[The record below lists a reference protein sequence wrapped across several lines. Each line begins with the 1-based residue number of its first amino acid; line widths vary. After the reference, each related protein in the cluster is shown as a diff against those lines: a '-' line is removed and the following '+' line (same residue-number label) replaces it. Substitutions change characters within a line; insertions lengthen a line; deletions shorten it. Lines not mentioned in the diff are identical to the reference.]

1 MNIKEINSKKLFKE
15 FEIQIPYKDID
26 DSINDKINELIPTVS
41 LPGFRKGKAPLNIVK
56 KKYENNVLSEVIE
69 KIVEQNTK
77 KLIDEKKLK
86 PFRQPKVELKK
97 YEKNQPVAISIKI
110 DLEPQIE
117 VCSFDEIELVNRTID
132 IDKKRIDENYN
143 QFINSQK
150 HYHKVKDS
158 RAAKISDKII
168 ANITTKDESVPEFL
182 KTQNNMPIVTDSD
195 YQILPDIGP
204 ILVSKKVKV
213 GDIINL
219 KFDLKEAL
227 KQKEKKEVEFT
238 IEIVSLEHLH
248 EFKITKEFLEKNNL
262 KDEKELRDNLEK
274 NLIKQYQ
281 DSLKQIQKK
290 ELMDILDKKNEF
302 DVPEGILDEEFN
314 SIMSRLD
321 QAKKDNNLD
330 EDDKNLSD
338 QELKKRYKKI
348 ALRRVKLA
356 VLMQHIASINKINV
370 SEKELTDGMINYA
383 SQYPGQEKQI
393 FDYFKKN
400 PSSIETIRGPIFE
413 QKIVDNI
420 ISKVKLKNEKID
432 IKKFEKLN
440 AEVFQ
445 NKETKWKIQ

>member
-1 MNIKEINSKKLFKE
+1 MDIKEINSKKLFKE

-26 DSINDKINELIPTVS
+26 VSINDKIKDLIPTVS
-41 LPGFRKGKAPLNIVK
+41 LPGFRKGKAPLNIVR

-69 KIVEQNTK
+69 KIVDQNTK
-77 KLIDEKKLK
+77 KLLEEKKLK
-86 PFRQPKVELKK
+86 PLRQPKVELKK
-97 YEKNQPVAISIKI
+97 YEKNQPIEILIKI
-110 DLEPQIE
+110 DLEPSIE
-117 VCSFDEIELVNRTID
+117 ISSLEEIELINRTID
-132 IDKKRIDENYN
+132 IDQKRVDENYN

-158 RAAKISDKII
+158 RPAKMSDKII

-182 KTQNNMPIVTDSD
+182 KSQNNMPIITDSD
-195 YQILPDIGP
+195 YQILPNIGSM
-204 ILVSKKVKV
+204 LVNKKAKV
-213 GDIINL
+213 GEKINL
-219 KFDLKEAL
+219 TFDLKEAL
-227 KQKEKKEVEFT
+227 KQKEKKEVEFI
-238 IEIVSLEHLH
+238 IEIISLEYLH

-262 KDEKELRDNLEK
+262 KDENQLKENLK
-274 NLIKQYQ
+274 QNLIKQYE

-290 ELMDILDKKNEF
+290 ELMDILNKKNKF

-314 SIMSRLD
+314 SIMLKLD

-338 QELKKRYKKI
+338 EELKKRYKKI

-356 VLMQHIASINKINV
+356 VLMQHIASINKITV
-370 SEKELTDGMINYA
+370 TEKELTEGMINYA

-393 FDYFKKN
+393 IDYFKKN
-400 PSSIETIRGPIFE
+400 PASIETIRGPIFE
-413 QKIVDNI
+413 QKIVDSI

-440 AEVFQ
+440 IEVFQ
-445 NKETKWKIQ
+445 NKETK

>member
-97 YEKNQPVAISIKI
+97 YEKNQPVAISVKI

-213 GDIINL
+213 GDKINL

-262 KDEKELRDNLEK
+262 KDEKDLRDNLEQ

-356 VLMQHIASINKINV
+356 VLMQHIASINKITV
-370 SEKELTDGMINYA
+370 TEKELTDGMINYA

-413 QKIVDNI
+413 QKIVDDI

-445 NKETKWKIQ
+445 NKEIK

>member
-97 YEKNQPVAISIKI
+97 YEKNQPVAISVKI

-213 GDIINL
+213 GDKINL

-262 KDEKELRDNLEK
+262 KDEKELRDNLEQ

-302 DVPEGILDEEFN
+302 DVPEGIVDEEFN

-330 EDDKNLSD
+330 EDDKKLSD

-400 PSSIETIRGPIFE
+400 PSSIETIRGPLFE
-413 QKIVDNI
+413 QKIVDSI
-420 ISKVKLKNEKID
+420 IAKVKLKNEKID

-440 AEVFQ
+440 VEVFQ
-445 NKETKWKIQ
+445 NKEIK

>member
-26 DSINDKINELIPTVS
+26 DSINDKIKDLIPTVS
-41 LPGFRKGKAPLNIVK
+41 LPGFRKGKAPLNIVR

-69 KIVEQNTK
+69 TIVDKNTK
-77 KLIDEKKLK
+77 KLLEEKKLK

-97 YEKNQPVAISIKI
+97 YEKNQPIEILIKI
-110 DLEPQIE
+110 DLEPSIE
-117 VCSFDEIELVNRTID
+117 ISSLEEIELINRTID
-132 IDKKRIDENYN
+132 IDQKRVDENYN

-158 RAAKISDKII
+158 RPAKMSDKII

-182 KTQNNMPIVTDSD
+182 KSQNNMPIITDSD
-195 YQILPDIGP
+195 YQILPNIGSL
-204 ILVSKKVKV
+204 LVNKKAKV
-213 GDIINL
+213 GEKINL
-219 KFDLKEAL
+219 TFDLKEAL
-227 KQKEKKEVEFT
+227 KQKEKKEVEFI
-238 IEIVSLEHLH
+238 IEIISLEYLH

-262 KDEKELRDNLEK
+262 KDENQLKENLK
-274 NLIKQYQ
+274 QNLIKQYE

-290 ELMDILDKKNEF
+290 ELMDILNKKNKF

-314 SIMSRLD
+314 SIMLKLD

-338 QELKKRYKKI
+338 EELKKRYKKI

-356 VLMQHIASINKINV
+356 VLMQHIASINKITV
-370 SEKELTDGMINYA
+370 TEKELTEGMINYA

-393 FDYFKKN
+393 IDYFKKN
-400 PSSIETIRGPIFE
+400 PASIETIRGPIFE
-413 QKIVDNI
+413 QKIVDSI

-440 AEVFQ
+440 IEVFQ
-445 NKETKWKIQ
+445 NKETK

>member
-182 KTQNNMPIVTDSD
+182 KAQNNMPIVTDSD

-213 GDIINL
+213 GDKINL

-262 KDEKELRDNLEK
+262 KDEKELRDNLEQ
-274 NLIKQYQ
+274 NLTKQYQ

-302 DVPEGILDEEFN
+302 DVPEGIVDEEFN

-330 EDDKNLSD
+330 EDDKKLSD

-356 VLMQHIASINKINV
+356 VLMQHIASNNKINI

-400 PSSIETIRGPIFE
+400 PSSIETIRGPLFE
-413 QKIVDNI
+413 QKIVDSI
-420 ISKVKLKNEKID
+420 IAKVKLKNEKID

-445 NKETKWKIQ
+445 NKEIE

>member
-97 YEKNQPVAISIKI
+97 YEKNQPVAISVKI

-132 IDKKRIDENYN
+132 IDQKRIDENYN

-150 HYHKVKDS
+150 HYDKVKDS
-158 RAAKISDKII
+158 RTAKISDKII

-182 KTQNNMPIVTDSD
+182 KAQNNMPIVTDSD

-204 ILVSKKVKV
+204 ILVSKKVKE
-213 GDIINL
+213 GDKINL

-321 QAKKDNNLD
+321 QAKKNNNLD

-338 QELKKRYKKI
+338 QELRKRYKKI

-356 VLMQHIASINKINV
+356 VLMQHIASNNKINI

-440 AEVFQ
+440 VEVFQ
-445 NKETKWKIQ
+445 NKETK

>member
-77 KLIDEKKLK
+77 QLIDEKKLK

-117 VCSFDEIELVNRTID
+117 VCSFDEIELFNRTID

-213 GDIINL
+213 GDKINL

-262 KDEKELRDNLEK
+262 KDEKELRDNLEQ
-274 NLIKQYQ
+274 NLTKQYQ

-413 QKIVDNI
+413 QKIVDDI

-440 AEVFQ
+440 DDVFQ
-445 NKETKWKIQ
+445 NKEIR

>member
-26 DSINDKINELIPTVS
+26 DSINDKIKDLIPTVS
-41 LPGFRKGKAPLNIVK
+41 LPGFRKGKAPLNIVR

-69 KIVEQNTK
+69 TIVDKNTK
-77 KLIDEKKLK
+77 KLLEEKKLK

-97 YEKNQPVAISIKI
+97 YEKNQPIEILIKI
-110 DLEPQIE
+110 DLEPSIE
-117 VCSFDEIELVNRTID
+117 ISSLEEIELINRTID
-132 IDKKRIDENYN
+132 IDQKRVDENYN

-158 RAAKISDKII
+158 RPAKMSDKII

-182 KTQNNMPIVTDSD
+182 KSQNNMPIITDSD
-195 YQILPDIGP
+195 YQILPNIGSM
-204 ILVSKKVKV
+204 LVNKKAKV
-213 GDIINL
+213 GEKINL
-219 KFDLKEAL
+219 SFDLKEVL
-227 KQKEKKEVEFT
+227 KQKEKKEVEFI
-238 IEIVSLEHLH
+238 IEIISLEYLH

-262 KDEKELRDNLEK
+262 KDENQLKENLK
-274 NLIKQYQ
+274 QNLIKQYE

-290 ELMDILDKKNEF
+290 ELMDILDKKNKF

-314 SIMSRLD
+314 SIMLKLD

-338 QELKKRYKKI
+338 EELKKRYKKI

-356 VLMQHIASINKINV
+356 VLMQHIASINKITV
-370 SEKELTDGMINYA
+370 TEKELTEGMINYA

-393 FDYFKKN
+393 IDYFKKN
-400 PSSIETIRGPIFE
+400 PASIETIRGPIFE

-440 AEVFQ
+440 IEVFQ
-445 NKETKWKIQ
+445 NKETK

>member
-182 KTQNNMPIVTDSD
+182 KAQNNMPIVTDSD

-204 ILVSKKVKV
+204 ILVSKKVKE
-213 GDIINL
+213 GDKINL

-262 KDEKELRDNLEK
+262 KDEKELRDNLEQ
-274 NLIKQYQ
+274 NLTKQYQ

-356 VLMQHIASINKINV
+356 VLMQHIASNNKINV

-413 QKIVDNI
+413 QKIVDSI
-420 ISKVKLKNEKID
+420 IAKVKLKNEKID

-440 AEVFQ
+440 VEVFQ
-445 NKETKWKIQ
+445 NKEIQ

>member
-97 YEKNQPVAISIKI
+97 YEKNQPVAISVKI

-213 GDIINL
+213 GDKINL

-262 KDEKELRDNLEK
+262 KDEKELRDNLEQ
-274 NLIKQYQ
+274 NLTKQYQ

-356 VLMQHIASINKINV
+356 VLMQHIANINKINV

-440 AEVFQ
+440 VEVFQ
-445 NKETKWKIQ
+445 NKETK

>member
-150 HYHKVKDS
+150 HYHTVKDS

-213 GDIINL
+213 GDKINL

-227 KQKEKKEVEFT
+227 KQKEKKEVEFA

-281 DSLKQIQKK
+281 DSLKLIQKK

-302 DVPEGILDEEFN
+302 DVPEGIVDEEFN
-314 SIMSRLD
+314 SIMSRLE

-330 EDDKNLSD
+330 EDDKKLSD

-413 QKIVDNI
+413 QKIIDSI
-420 ISKVKLKNEKID
+420 IAKVKLKNEKID

-440 AEVFQ
+440 VEVFQ
-445 NKETKWKIQ
+445 NKEIK